1 LIRHI
6 YIYSLPLLAIL
17 LLPGCGKRK
26 APDFDGRESE
36 LVLAAC
42 EAIVQERDQDA
53 MNALN
58 ELRQYTD
65 SASFVEEAQLAT
77 RRHSNAR
84 QINSMLETSD
94 LKKLKQFL
102 LQAEKDGI
110 LSSDMLLNSDVPDA
124 LQALMLF
131 CAKMPWED
139 SDSLQRAL
147 VILTP
152 YVETLSATE
161 SFRAFH
167 ASQLELLKKLQ
178 REELLAKVNDCLK
191 TLDKAAATGNRRDW
205 VQAHNELHKLQPESQ
220 FFKYEMQLG
229 KADGRPDEQD
239 AYAIA
244 LLGNWERLNAAQRKT
259 ALEALDGQPS
269 NLCGRILQAMR
280 SATSEALRLHLEEM
294 SKLGLPA
301 SKDALMF
308 FIGGL
313 NIVRA
318 DEKAQA
324 GRTNLPC
331 LGLKGIFDL
340 CSSITITQT
349 TGR

>member
-1 LIRHI
+1 M
-6 YIYSLPLLAIL
+6 LA
-17 LLPGCGKRK
+17 GCGKRK

-42 EAIVQERDQDA
+42 EAIAQGREQDA

-58 ELRQYTD
+58 ELRQYSD
-65 SASFVEEAQLAT
+65 STSFVEEAQLAT
-77 RRHSNAR
+77 RRHSNAK
-84 QINSMLETSD
+84 QINAMLETSD

-102 LQAEKDGI
+102 IQAEKEGM

-152 YVETLSATE
+152 YVETLSATQ
-161 SFRAFH
+161 AFKEFY

-178 REELLAKVNDCLK
+178 REELLAKVKDCLK
-191 TLDKAAATGNRRDW
+191 TLDNAAATGNRRDW
-205 VQAHNELHKLQPESQ
+205 IQAHNELHKLQPESQ

-229 KADGRPDEQD
+229 KADGKPEDEE

-244 LLGNWERLNAAQRKT
+244 LLGNWERLNSAQRKN
-259 ALEALDGQPS
+259 ALEALEGQPG
-269 NLCGRILQAMR
+269 NLCGRILHAMR

-294 SKLGLPA
+294 NKLGLPA

-308 FIGGL
+308 FIGGM
-313 NIVRA
+313 NIISTN
-318 DEKAQA
+318 EKKDT

-349 TGR
+349 TGRQK